1 MRNRA
6 ADVLAPLTLASGIS
20 GVLLGLVRKNQ
31 RLTWA
36 GSAVV
41 TIGAVAAV
49 HHTVKTQ
56 QATNARLAAAEV
68 KGYRQALRDVGAGLF
83 NDGNREACTKDNVIH
98 MRPPND
104 GGAERERKAQ

>member
-6 ADVLAPLTLASGIS
+6 EVLAPLLLASGIS
-20 GVLLGLVRKNQ
+20 GVLLGLARNNQ

-36 GSAVV
+36 GSGVLAL
-41 TIGAVAAV
+41 GALATV
-49 HHTVKTQ
+49 HRTAKAHQ
-56 QATNARLAAAEV
+56 DTNDRLAAAEA

-83 NDGNREACTKDNVIH
+83 NDGPKEASTKDNVIQ
-98 MRPPND
+98 MRPPHD